1 MAENGELLFLL
12 CSFLTVSALLQCA
25 CTFQFKR
32 HPHTRHKHKHKDSG
46 STGVLF
52 FDVMAAKKRVRYSI
66 DMVFPSEEEKD
77 RFKQRMDDLKT
88 LLSPP
93 GATKHEK
100 IENTQLIFELF
111 ELAESQ
117 ALEFPAAPQ
126 TVPQTGS
133 FLQKAGMSVSVI
145 S

>member
-1 MAENGELLFLL
+1 MLVHSSCQKDTPTHVTNTKKRLG
-12 CSFLTVSALLQCA
+12 QYRCA
-25 CTFQFKR
+25 
-32 HPHTRHKHKHKDSG
+32 
-46 STGVLF
+46 F

-117 ALEFPAAPQ
+117 ARKLPAAPQ

-133 FLQKAGMSVSVI
+133 FLQKAGMSVCNI
-145 S
+145 IMIILITMLPL